1 MRLPF
6 TKEQFFDL
14 FVAYNE
20 ALWPAVVALWIAS
33 TVIIAV
39 RLSARHQHD
48 RWVGALLVGHWAWSA
63 LAYHLA
69 FFTRINPAA
78 WLFAALFLIQAVLFF
93 RVGVVQRRLSFAPWG
108 NAWAPFGWGLI
119 VYSLAYPAIN
129 AIDHLSL
136 LRIPTFGLPC
146 PTTIFTAGV
155 LMLATTRCWSLS
167 VVPVIWSAIGGSA
180 AFLLGVYA
188 DVALPIAGIALAI
201 FSVRRTT
208 PEPLTAGRVV
218 PGSRPQGGATWASPT
233 RHGR

>member
-1 MRLPF
+1 MQLPF

-33 TVIIAV
+33 MVVVAL

-48 RWVGALLVGHWAWSA
+48 RWVSALLVWHWAWSA
-63 LAYHLA
+63 LAYHAA

-78 WLFAALFLIQAVLFF
+78 WLFAAVFLGQAVLVF

-108 NAWAPFGWGLI
+108 SAWAPLAWGLI

-129 AIDHLSL
+129 AFDHRSL
-136 LRIPTFGLPC
+136 VRIPTFGLPC
-146 PTTIFTAGV
+146 PTTIFAAGV
-155 LMLATTRCWSLS
+155 LMLATPRCWSLS
-167 VVPVIWSAIGGSA
+167 VVPVIWAAIGGSA
-180 AFLLGVYA
+180 TFLLGVYA

-201 FSVRRTT
+201 FSVRRAT
-208 PEPLTAGRVV
+208 PELVEPFQVNA
-218 PGSRPQGGATWASPT
+218 P
-233 RHGR
+233 